1 MDLET
6 SLNTKENVTYCYY
19 YTDKFGKEIVS
30 FRSNIEVV
38 MSEMLGNHYFLARKY
53 LLATKELEE
62 ALKKQPQNKAI
73 RRKLVI
79 CNAQCGEL
87 DRALEL
93 FISLIEED
101 IEFITESDPLF
112 DDCPCPELV
121 YDLESQIDSYKNLA
135 TSNLK
140 LGIFWL
146 YCDISKSIHYF
157 NEYKKIKPD
166 NPLVTKVLSILNSYL
181 VTRDMI

>member
-1 MDLET
+1 
-6 SLNTKENVTYCYY
+6 
-19 YTDKFGKEIVS
+19 
-30 FRSNIEVV
+30 

-53 LLATKELEE
+53 LLATKELED
-62 ALKKQPQNKAI
+62 ALKKQPQNKSI

-93 FISLIEED
+93 LVSLIEED
-101 IEFITESDPLF
+101 IEFITKSDPIF

-121 YDLESQIDSYKNLA
+121 YELQSQIDGFNNLV

-146 YCDISKSIHYF
+146 YCDINKSIHYF
-157 NEYKKIKPD
+157 NEYQKVKPD
-166 NPLVTKVLSILNSYL
+166 KLLVIKVLSILNSHL
-181 VTRDMI
+181 VSRNLI